1 MKWIKILFIGCFV
14 AFIGF
19 TGLKTIAGK
28 EAKSLTE
35 GRSLTQFPDL
45 DYSELTKDAYLSQVE
60 NAFSDQL
67 SSRENKI
74 RQYYDLAV
82 NKLQMKY
89 VGSVSIGKDN
99 QLFEQ
104 PQVITDYAAF
114 DREIKKIAKVV
125 NEEAA
130 KITKN
135 GAKFIFINYPR
146 KDVGA
151 KQYLPSYYPDSSAD
165 YKRYVS
171 LLQKELSDDVIF
183 IDANE
188 LFQAYDGDGL
198 LYYKTDHHVNANG
211 TQLVYDKVMEYVLQ
225 QFPSTE
231 TKSLSDYRIKQKE
244 VAGSYNRK
252 IGYAVSAG
260 KEELNL
266 RPKWKLKYKRL
277 KSKTT
282 LFGKGNT
289 YASAFMGG
297 DYAYTDVTT
306 PQKDAAKIMIS
317 GSSYTNALE
326 AMIIPSCKEMISYDY
341 RYNKNAGTL
350 AQEVEQKSPDYLIY
364 IPNQSD
370 AHFSYETFR
379 LHLGLS
385 NKAVEE

>member
-1 MKWIKILFIGCFV
+1 MTHKVRSSNSLINIEESEEKRIARMKWIKILFIGCFV

-45 DYSELTKDAYLSQVE
+45 DYSEMTKDSYLSKVE

-74 RQYYDLAV
+74 HQYYDLTV
-82 NKLQMKY
+82 NKLHMKY
-89 VGSVSIGKDN
+89 AGSVSIGKDN

-104 PQVITDYAAF
+104 PQVINDYAAF
-114 DREIKKIAKVV
+114 DREVKKLAKIV
-125 NEEAA
+125 NREAA

-135 GAKFIFINYPR
+135 GAKFLFINYPR

-151 KQYLPSYYPDSSAD
+151 KQYLPSYYPDSTKD
-165 YKRYVS
+165 YQRYIRI
-171 LLQKELSDDVIF
+171 LRKELSDDVIF

-188 LFQAYDGDGL
+188 LFQKYDGDGL

-211 TQLVYDKVMEYVLQ
+211 TQLVYV
-225 QFPSTE
+225 
-231 TKSLSDYRIKQKE
+231 
-244 VAGSYNRK
+244 
-252 IGYAVSAG
+252 VSAG
-260 KEELNL
+260 KEEITL

-277 KSKTT
+277 NSKAP
-282 LFGKGNT
+282 LFGKGDT

-297 DYAYTDVTT
+297 DYAYTDITT

-326 AMIIPSCKEMISYDY
+326 AMIIPSCREMISYDY
-341 RYNKNAGTL
+341 RYNTKSGTL
-350 AQEVEQKSPDYLIY
+350 AQEAAKQSPDYVIY

-379 LHLGLS
+379 QHLGLS
-385 NKAVEE
+385 NKAGKE